1 MQLKRGMKGIVIKP
15 VECCGSTKSIGA
27 LVEFISQA
35 EAFVTRCIHCGT
47 DKWTT
52 KDYVRV
58 RKPGSN
64 YWTMME
70 SRIKWFND
78 DIDLEDT
85 TEEVAKELEDASQ

>member
-1 MQLKRGMKGIVIKP
+1 MQLKPGMKGIIVKP

-35 EAFVTRCIHCGT
+35 EAFTTRCIQCGT

-58 RKPGSN
+58 RKSGSN
-64 YWTMME
+64 QWVMME

-78 DIDLEDT
+78 DIDLEDI
-85 TEEVAKELEDASQ
+85 TEEVTKEIANAA